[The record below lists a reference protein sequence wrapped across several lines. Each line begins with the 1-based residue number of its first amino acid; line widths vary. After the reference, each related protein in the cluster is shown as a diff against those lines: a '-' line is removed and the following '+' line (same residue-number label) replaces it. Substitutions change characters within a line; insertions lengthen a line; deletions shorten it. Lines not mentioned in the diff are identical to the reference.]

1 MSEEA
6 RELVGNYLRSLRNG
20 QVHSR
25 NGLAALATKLVALS
39 GNPRDACLRFL
50 HQLGVTQKRVWRPWT
65 KPEQQRLFDLIETCP
80 LEEVSKIMQRSP
92 RSIRSMLHRLGETSQ
107 RGRDWFTV
115 YSLAEALHVRS
126 DEVQKWID
134 HGWLK
139 CRIVETTGVKKRII
153 DPEDFSEFVKQYGR
167 AVVGRRLNSDGLW
180 FVQMLCFRR
189 STHIC
194 CRCEKVRI
202 CLLVMLKK
210 MKTKQTVPS
219 GRARRGPRE
228 STPNRRLDRA
238 TVRAAAKRRTPDRRR
253 SEKRRAACRNGFL
266 GERLGVKKSRSSEHT
281 ELFPS
286 RVTIFSCGGVLF
298 AVLC

>member
-1 MSEEA
+1 LGTGTIVAFLIFSGMDEVSGPRKRRVFHWSEEA
-6 RELVGNYLRSLRNG
+6 RDLVRNYLRSLRNG

-92 RSIRSMLHRLGETSQ
+92 RSIRSMLHRLGESSQ

-153 DPEDFSEFVKQYGR
+153 DPDDFSEFVKQYGR

-180 FVQMLCFRR
+180 FVQNFVFPPKHAHLLPLRKSKDM
-189 STHIC
+189 SVGNVE
-194 CRCEKVRI
+194 EKDEADG
-202 CLLVMLKK
+202 
-210 MKTKQTVPS
+210 S
-219 GRARRGPRE
+219 
-228 STPNRRLDRA
+228 
-238 TVRAAAKRRTPDRRR
+238 
-253 SEKRRAACRNGFL
+253 L
-266 GERLGVKKSRSSEHT
+266 GQS
-281 ELFPS
+281 
-286 RVTIFSCGGVLF
+286 
-298 AVLC
+298 A

>member
-1 MSEEA
+1 LGTGTIVAFLIFSGMDEVSGPRKRRVFHWSEEA
-6 RELVGNYLRSLRNG
+6 RDLVRNYLRSLRNG

-65 KPEQQRLFDLIETCP
+65 KAEQQRLFDLIETCP

-92 RSIRSMLHRLGETSQ
+92 RSIRSMLHRLGESSQ
-107 RGRDWFTV
+107 RGRDWFTI

-134 HGWLK
+134 QGWLK

-153 DPEDFSEFVKQYGR
+153 DPDDFSEFVKQYGR

-180 FVQMLCFRR
+180 FVQNFVFPPKHAHLLPLRKSKDMSVGNVEEEDEADR
-189 STHIC
+189 SIG
-194 CRCEKVRI
+194 
-202 CLLVMLKK
+202 
-210 MKTKQTVPS
+210 QS
-219 GRARRGPRE
+219 A
-228 STPNRRLDRA
+228 
-238 TVRAAAKRRTPDRRR
+238 
-253 SEKRRAACRNGFL
+253 
-266 GERLGVKKSRSSEHT
+266 
-281 ELFPS
+281 
-286 RVTIFSCGGVLF
+286 
-298 AVLC
+298 